1 MHGTGRAVRDRAHA
15 LTGPASAE
23 GNAASCR
30 WMKTARNIARTSSH
44 DLRKRAREAQLA
56 ESITRICAGRAG
68 MGRSKS
74 TLTFEICSTSFERAR
89 QLGKVLAKVVV
100 SSLAHHLTC
109 QWTSQQDVR
118 AYP

>member
-1 MHGTGRAVRDRAHA
+1 
-15 LTGPASAE
+15 
-23 GNAASCR
+23 
-30 WMKTARNIARTSSH
+30 
-44 DLRKRAREAQLA
+44 
-56 ESITRICAGRAG
+56 